1 MSVSR
6 RTLLTAAGLGAA
18 GSLLPPSVH
27 EALAREPR
35 RGGLSAIKHVVLLM
49 QENRSF
55 DHYYGTLR
63 GVRGF
68 SDRNALDGV
77 FNQSGVLP
85 FSVREARGTRD
96 IQYIGDLD
104 HSWDGGHRALR
115 GGWHD
120 NWVPAKTPATMAY
133 YDRLDLPF
141 HHELADTFTLCDA
154 YFCSVPSSTSP
165 NRNYWVSGYTG
176 FEASGARAVGNS
188 AYAEDTHPG
197 YTWTTYPERLS
208 AAGVS
213 WQVFQEWDNYQ
224 DNNLEFFTRFK
235 DIARKAL
242 RGSHKSLDSF
252 YADVFRS
259 PNPQDLLAGLASGVA
274 QLSPPDR
281 ALYDRALHRVRPGT
295 LGAEFRAAVESGRL
309 PAVSYLVP
317 SSVDSE
323 HPGASSP
330 AASASITYQVLDAL
344 ASVPEVWDTTA
355 LFITYD
361 ENDGYFDHVPPP
373 RPPLGV
379 TDEYVGDRP
388 LGLGPRVPMTVVS
401 PWTAGGYV
409 CSEIFDH
416 TSNTRFLERWL
427 DVAEPNISAWRRRV
441 SGDLTSAFDFTRRG
455 TRPVVAAPGPVPPAT
470 PRWRPTP
477 PADQHM
483 PTQEPGT
490 RPARPLP
497 YQPEVTGRVVD
508 GSVRLSLRNSG
519 QSSAHLALYPYRGEF
534 EHPVHFDVSTP
545 QDFTVPFTSAYRFT
559 VLGPNGFRREFAG
572 EAGERVAV
580 ESSVNGHSRVLTI
593 TLANTGDHDETFEV
607 TGDGR
612 NFKVTVRPGKRRTLP
627 WLTAF
632 HHGWYDLT
640 IHNGPFHR
648 RLAGHVENGRES
660 ISG

>member
-18 GSLLPPSVH
+18 SSLLPPSVH

-55 DHYYGTLR
+55 DHYYGSLR

-68 SDRNALDGV
+68 SDQNALDGV
-77 FNQSGVLP
+77 FDQSGVLP
-85 FSVREARGTRD
+85 FSVREARGSKD
-96 IQYIGDLD
+96 VQYIGDLD

-120 NWVPAKTPATMAY
+120 NWVPAKTAATMAY

-141 HHELADTFTLCDA
+141 HYELADTFTLCDA
-154 YFCSVPSSTSP
+154 YFCSVPTSTSP

-176 FEASGARAVGNS
+176 FEASGARAVSNA

-197 YTWTTYPERLS
+197 YPWTTYPERLS
-208 AAGVS
+208 EAGVS
-213 WQVFQEWDNYQ
+213 WKVFQEWDNYQ

-235 DIARKAL
+235 DVARKAL

-252 YADVFRS
+252 YAAVFRS
-259 PNPQDLLAGLASGVA
+259 TNPHEMLARLEEGVA
-274 QLSPPDR
+274 LLSPPDR
-281 ALYDRALHRVRPGT
+281 ALYDAALRRVRPGS
-295 LGAEFRAAVESGRL
+295 LGAEFRATVESGRL

-317 SSVDSE
+317 SAVDSE

-344 ASVPEVWDTTA
+344 ASVPEVWDSTA

-373 RPPLGV
+373 RPPV
-379 TDEYVGDRP
+379 TESDEYVGDRP

-401 PWTAGGYV
+401 PWTVGGYV

-427 DVAEPNISAWRRRV
+427 GVAEPNISTWRRRV

-477 PADQHM
+477 PVDQRM
-483 PTQEPGT
+483 PVQEPGT
-490 RPARPLP
+490 RPSRPLP
-497 YQPEVTGRVVD
+497 YQPDAFGRVVD
-508 GSVRLSLRNSG
+508 GAVRLVLRNTG
-519 QSSAHLALYPYRGEF
+519 ASSAHLALYPYGGEF
-534 EHPVHFDVSTP
+534 EYPVHFDVSGTTE
-545 QDFTVPFTSAYRFT
+545 FSVPFTSQYRFT
-559 VLGPNGFRREFAG
+559 VLGPNGFRREFG
-572 EAGERVAV
+572 GVSDEAVAV
-580 ESSVNGHSRVLTI
+580 ESSVNGHSRVLTV
-593 TLANTGDHDETFEV
+593 TLSNTGDEDAVFEV

-612 NFKVTVRPGKRRTLP
+612 EFRVAVRPGKRRVLP

-632 HHGWYDLT
+632 RHGWYDLT
-640 IHNGPFHR
+640 IRTDTFHR
-648 RLAGHVENGRES
+648 RLSGHAENGRES
-660 ISG
+660 LSA